1 MLTLMS
7 TSGLYLLMRR
17 VKLVLERYQ
26 SSRLVKSWLD
36 AKQLETAM
44 KSLQTIG
51 SVAGQ
56 EGTLMQTTRQS
67 RHNALG
73 TQNRTGFRTR
83 SLRTVL
89 VQGWVKTASE
99 RQPRRWLALHVP
111 GVVGH

>member
-1 MLTLMS
+1 MTLMS
-7 TSGLYLLMRR
+7 TSGLYLLMKR
-17 VKLVLERYQ
+17 VKLVLKRYQ
-26 SSRLVKSWLD
+26 SSRLAKSSLG
-36 AKQLETAM
+36 AKQLETTM

-51 SVAGQ
+51 SVVEQ

-83 SLRTVL
+83 SLRAAL
-89 VQGWVKTASE
+89 VQAGVKTASE